1 MSFLTVGAR
10 ALSKHAHRS
19 SEGFWGHATGTEK
32 QKNEFAN
39 KVAVKILRE
48 CVWINTHRMLQSETI
63 IECRVIQGYGMRW
76 SLDGTFRGFL
86 EPQMSSGHER
96 KWRH

>member
-1 MSFLTVGAR
+1 MLTVGAR

-19 SEGFWGHATGTEK
+19 SEGFWGSASGTEK
-32 QKNEFAN
+32 QKNENASN
-39 KVAVKILRE
+39 IAVKILKE
-48 CVWINTHRMLQSETI
+48 CVWINIHRMLQSETI

-76 SLDGTFRGFL
+76 SIEGTFRGFL
-86 EPQMSSGHER
+86 EPQMDAGHER